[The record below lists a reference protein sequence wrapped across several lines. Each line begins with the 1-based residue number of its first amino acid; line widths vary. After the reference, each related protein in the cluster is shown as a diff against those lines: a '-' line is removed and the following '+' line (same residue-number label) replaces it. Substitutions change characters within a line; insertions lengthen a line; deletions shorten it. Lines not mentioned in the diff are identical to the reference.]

1 MFSQRLTTTKKTQF
15 LEKIMFTHV
24 KFVYTYDIFL
34 KNMFTHIKLNIENF
48 TWKQE
53 IKFLKLGFY
62 FRILKVFSTKIRID
76 KFDTWYILYFIYKY
90 IWLYND

>member
-1 MFSQRLTTTKKTQF
+1 MFKHVFTTTYYNKKNSIF
-15 LEKIMFTHV
+15 RKNL
-24 KFVYTYDIFL
+24 VYTYDIFL